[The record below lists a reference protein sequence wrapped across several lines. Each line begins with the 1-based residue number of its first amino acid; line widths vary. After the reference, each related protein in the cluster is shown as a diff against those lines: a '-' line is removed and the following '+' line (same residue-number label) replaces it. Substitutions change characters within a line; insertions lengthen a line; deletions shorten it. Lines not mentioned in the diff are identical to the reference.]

1 MRTIAITGRSGCG
14 KSSVTAYYVSLG
26 YPVADADAIARQVME
41 PGSPCLVPLCRLFGE
56 DILDE
61 NGVLR
66 RRLLAD
72 RAFATPEGTQ
82 ALTKIT
88 HPEITHRL
96 LLAKQQAA
104 QSGAELFFAD
114 GAVILGSAFEAE
126 CDRVLLVAAPL
137 ETSVQRICQ
146 RDGISPEMARRRL
159 DAQPSEAWLRAK
171 ADYILENDAD
181 LPTLRQRADTILKQL
196 QNGGRE

>member
-14 KSSVTAYYVSLG
+14 KSQVTAYFVSLG
-26 YPVADADAIARQVME
+26 YPIVDADAVARDVME
-41 PGSPCLVPLCRLFGE
+41 PGSPCLPLLCARFGQ

-61 NGVLR
+61 TGCLR

-72 RAFATPEGTQ
+72 RAFATPEGTRD
-82 ALTKIT
+82 LTNIT
-88 HPEITHRL
+88 HPEIIRRMVK
-96 LLAKQQAA
+96 AKHKAE

-114 GAVILGSAFEAE
+114 GAVILGSAFEKE
-126 CDRVLLVAAPL
+126 CDGILLVATPL

-159 DAQPSEAWLRAK
+159 DAQPSEEWLRSR
-171 ADYILENDAD
+171 ADYVLENDAD
-181 LPTLRQRADTILKQL
+181 LSLLKTRADAALNFWK
-196 QNGGRE
+196 NRG